1 MSSVVVP
8 SIVSTVLEENVKR
21 IAKKVTAGRKRAGT
35 LTSGRMT
42 VSKYKKQ
49 KERALEKRLI
59 AAFGNLNAASYKH
72 GHARFSEGA
81 SGDLQESSNGR

>member
-1 MSSVVVP
+1 MLSVLLRRLQLVGSELV
-8 SIVSTVLEENVKR
+8 
-21 IAKKVTAGRKRAGT
+21 T

-81 SGDLQESSNGR
+81 SGDLQEGSNGRLLIIK